1 MGVRILEFIL
11 YLAVSYGVIYFLVGT
26 KRAGEG
32 SKELLANPVLI
43 AAVVAIIVVGA
54 MLVGP
59 LPTVFL
65 TIALFAF
72 IAYLRSSD
80 VPPLDGATARELL
93 ARLQPMAVSGTAL
106 LRRGLALGIARG
118 AEFARGPALAEARGR
133 LKGAVAKLE
142 GYVRSRLRKSGGKS
156 NATGNSS
163 VDEVRPAQA
172 QTPVPLE
179 PEPPPPVLSL
189 AEGHGLDA
197 VRAALEA
204 SKPAGLTR
212 EQAKRLL
219 DHLEGR

>member
-1 MGVRILEFIL
+1 MGIRILEFIL

-32 SKELLANPVLI
+32 SKEFLANPVLI

-59 LPTVFL
+59 FPTIFL

-80 VPPLDGATARELL
+80 VPPLDGVAARELL
-93 ARLQPMAVSGTAL
+93 ARLQPLAIGAIGL

-118 AEFARGPALAEARGR
+118 AEYTRGPALAEARGR
-133 LKGAVAKLE
+133 LEGVVAKLD
-142 GYVRSRLRKSGGKS
+142 GYVRSRLRKSDGKPL
-156 NATGNSS
+156 AAGDSS
-163 VDEVRPAQA
+163 VEEVRPAQA
-172 QTPVPLE
+172 PAAPE
-179 PEPPPPVLSL
+179 PEPPPVLSL

-197 VRAALEA
+197 VRAALEV
-204 SKPAGLTR
+204 SKPAGLSR

-219 DHLEGR
+219 DHLEGH

>member
-11 YLAVSYGVIYFLVGT
+11 YLAVSYGVIYFLVGA

-59 LPTVFL
+59 LPTIFL

-80 VPPLDGATARELL
+80 VPPLDAAAARELL
-93 ARLQPMAVSGTAL
+93 ARLQPLAIGAIGLS
-106 LRRGLALGIARG
+106 RRGLALGIARG
-118 AEFARGPALAEARGR
+118 AEYARGPALAEARGR
-133 LKGAVAKLE
+133 LERVVAKLD
-142 GYVRSRLRKSGGKS
+142 GYVRSRLRKSGSKPHAAGDD
-156 NATGNSS
+156 S
-163 VDEVRPAQA
+163 VEEVRPAQA
-172 QTPVPLE
+172 PAPPE
-179 PEPPPPVLSL
+179 PEPPPMLTL

-219 DHLEGR
+219 DHLEGH